1 MVLSENV
8 IVSFIYIILKYI
20 INCSGNCSKNDIFI
34 LFPDVRKHLKRPKG
48 NCGITSIWDIY
59 VKYTY
64 ICECDVFIA
73 SYKNHKVS
81 K

>member
-48 NCGITSIWDIY
+48 NCGITSI
-59 VKYTY
+59 
-64 ICECDVFIA
+64 
-73 SYKNHKVS
+73 
-81 K
+81 